1 MAFISDV
8 ASIGTAIASV
18 VFAVWMIKQLFA
30 D

>member
-8 ASIGTAIASV
+8 ASVGTAIASV
-18 VFAVWMIKQLFA
+18 VFSIWMVKQLFA